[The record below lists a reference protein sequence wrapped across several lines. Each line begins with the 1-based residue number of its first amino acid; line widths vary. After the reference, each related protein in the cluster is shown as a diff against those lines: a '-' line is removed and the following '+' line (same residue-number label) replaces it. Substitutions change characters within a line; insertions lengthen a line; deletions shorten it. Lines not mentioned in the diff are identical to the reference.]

1 MIAVLVVLVILLV
14 AVGVPLTVLSLNAV
28 GPLLATCGLLL
39 LVIAQAIRSR
49 S

>member
-1 MIAVLVVLVILLV
+1 MQLFNGNRAFIL
-14 AVGVPLTVLSLNAV
+14 LTVLSLNAV

>member
-1 MIAVLVVLVILLV
+1 MVASLVVLVILLV
-14 AVGVPLTVLSLNAV
+14 AVAVPLTVLSLNAV
-28 GPLLATCGLLL
+28 GPLFATCGLLL